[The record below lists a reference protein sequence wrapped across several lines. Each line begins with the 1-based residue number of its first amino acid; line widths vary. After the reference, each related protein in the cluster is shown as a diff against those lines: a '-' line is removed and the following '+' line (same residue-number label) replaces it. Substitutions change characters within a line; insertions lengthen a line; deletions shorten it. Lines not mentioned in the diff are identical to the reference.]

1 MWLAELSLTYSDRDL
16 LLDKAKLT
24 EKHIHSG
31 QILLG
36 KQFPS
41 LDELQST
48 LM

>member
-24 EKHIHSG
+24 DKHIRSA

-48 LM
+48 FM